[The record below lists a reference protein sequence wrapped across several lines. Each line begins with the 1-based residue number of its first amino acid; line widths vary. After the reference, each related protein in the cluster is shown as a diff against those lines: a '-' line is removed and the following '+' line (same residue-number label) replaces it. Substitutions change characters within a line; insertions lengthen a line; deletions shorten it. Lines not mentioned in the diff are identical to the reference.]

1 MLYTC
6 ENCKYIFEFA
16 GPTIN
21 QCPDCGKMKVRTAT
35 EEEIKEFESRILEED
50 DE

>member
-16 GPTIN
+16 GPMIN
-21 QCPDCGKMKVRTAT
+21 QCPDCGKMKVRVAT
-35 EEEIKEFESRILEED
+35 EEEIKEFQSRVLEED